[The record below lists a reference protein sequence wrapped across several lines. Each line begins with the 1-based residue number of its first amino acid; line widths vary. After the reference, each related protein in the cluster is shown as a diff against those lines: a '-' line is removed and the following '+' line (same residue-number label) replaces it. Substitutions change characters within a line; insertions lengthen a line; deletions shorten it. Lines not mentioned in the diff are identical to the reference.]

1 MLIDDIA
8 GAELYYPLKNWVLW
22 TRSGNT
28 LSIGYPRF
36 SPSCRE
42 HQSRTGGIY
51 TPPPS
56 EIDEEEAEM
65 LDAIIL
71 NLKPDLLAVVKIHY
85 LKTGDAK
92 AKVAAAG
99 VSQDTFYRRLRF
111 ARQEIYTAFVSQP
124 KR

>member
-8 GAELYYPLKNWVLW
+8 GSELYYPMRNWVSFR
-22 TRSGNT
+22 RSGDRIG
-28 LSIGYPRF
+28 IGYPRF

-56 EIDEEEAEM
+56 EIDEEEAEI

-71 NLKPDLLAVVKIHY
+71 KLPGDLLVIIKIYY
-85 LKTGDAK
+85 LMSGNAK

-99 VSQDTFYRRLRF
+99 VSQDTFYRRLRS